1 MRRGTRHGTRIVS
14 AVAAMLAG
22 SVAHAAT
29 VALVI
34 DDLGYNRD
42 RARRALALPP
52 PVTAAVLPDAP
63 YTTQIAH
70 AADQAGIEL
79 LVHMPMQ
86 GEEDYMHPG
95 FLRSGMSP
103 MGFRQRVREGISQV
117 PGAVGLNNHM
127 GSVLTTD
134 QGAMDL
140 LMREL
145 RAAPAPLLF
154 LDSRTTA
161 DSVAFHAASHAGVAT
176 TRRDVFLDNDLDPA
190 AIERQFTRWVR
201 KARDNG
207 CALAIAH
214 PHPETLVVLE
224 RLLPHMNGVR
234 RVGIVE
240 YIRVCGRP
248 ADPEPARVATRAE
261 DPPGRRQD

>member
-1 MRRGTRHGTRIVS
+1 MIRRARHASPVV
-14 AVAAMLAG
+14 VALTAMLLSTA
-22 SVAHAAT
+22 VQAAT

-63 YTTQIAH
+63 YTTQIAR
-70 AADQAGIEL
+70 AAERAGISL
-79 LVHMPMQ
+79 LVHLPMQ
-86 GEEDYMHPG
+86 GNEDDVHAG
-95 FLRSGMSP
+95 LLHGGMSQP
-103 MGFRQRVREGISQV
+103 RFRQRVRQGLARV
-117 PGAVGLNNHM
+117 PGAIGVNNHM

-134 QGAMDL
+134 RGAMDL
-140 LMREL
+140 LMHEL

-161 DSVAFHAASHAGVAT
+161 DSVAFNAATRAGVAT
-176 TRRDVFLDNDLDPA
+176 ARRDVFLDNDLDPA
-190 AIERQFTRWVR
+190 AIEHQFQRWLR
-201 KARDNG
+201 RAYATG

-224 RLLPHMNGVR
+224 RLLPHVKGVR
-234 RVGIVE
+234 RVGIAE
-240 YIRVCGRP
+240 YVRVCGRP
-248 ADPEPARVATRAE
+248 ADPEPAQVATRAE
-261 DPPGRRQD
+261 DPPGRR

>member
-1 MRRGTRHGTRIVS
+1 MIRRSRHAGPI
-14 AVAAMLAG
+14 AAALAG
-22 SVAHAAT
+22 MLLGTAAQAAT

-34 DDLGYNRD
+34 DDLGHNRD

-63 YTTQIAH
+63 YTGQIAR
-70 AADQAGIEL
+70 AAERAGINL

-86 GEEDYMHPG
+86 GNEDNMHAG
-95 FLRSGMSP
+95 LLRTDMSRER
-103 MGFRQRVREGISQV
+103 FRQRVRRDLARV
-117 PGAVGLNNHM
+117 PGAIGVNNHM

-134 QGAMDL
+134 QDAMDR

-145 RAAPAPLLF
+145 RAAATPLLF

-161 DSVAFHAASHAGVAT
+161 DSVAFDAASRAGVAT
-176 TRRDVFLDNDLDPA
+176 ARRDVFLDHDLDAA
-190 AIERQFTRWVR
+190 AIEHQFRRWLR
-201 KARDNG
+201 KAHDTG

-224 RLLPHMNGVR
+224 RLLPHMKGVR
-234 RVGIVE
+234 QVGIAE
-240 YIRVCGRP
+240 YVRVCGRP
-248 ADPEPARVATRAE
+248 AVPRPAQIATRAE
-261 DPPGRRQD
+261 DPPGRRPR

>member
-1 MRRGTRHGTRIVS
+1 MVRRSRHAS
-14 AVAAMLAG
+14 SVAAAAVSMLLG
-22 SVAHAAT
+22 TVAQAAT

-63 YTTQIAH
+63 YTRQIAR
-70 AADQAGIEL
+70 AAERAGISL

-86 GEEDYMHPG
+86 GNEHKMHAG
-95 FLRSGMSP
+95 FLRAGMSREQ
-103 MGFRQRVREGISQV
+103 FRQRVREGLARV
-117 PGAVGLNNHM
+117 PGAIGVNNHM

-134 QGAMDL
+134 RGAMDR
-140 LMREL
+140 LMYEL
-145 RAAPAPLLF
+145 RAAPTPLLF

-161 DSVAFHAASHAGVAT
+161 DSVAFDAASHAGVAT
-176 TRRDVFLDNDLDPA
+176 TRRDVFLDNDLAPA
-190 AIERQFTRWVR
+190 AIEHQFQRWLH
-201 KARDNG
+201 KAHTTG

-224 RLLPHMNGVR
+224 RLLPHMKGVR
-234 RVGIVE
+234 RVGIAE
-240 YIRVCGRP
+240 YVRLCGRP
-248 ADPEPARVATRAE
+248 ADPEPAQVAIRGE
-261 DPPGRRQD
+261 DPPGRRQR

>member
-1 MRRGTRHGTRIVS
+1 MIRRARHASPVV
-14 AVAAMLAG
+14 AALAAMLVGTATQ
-22 SVAHAAT
+22 AAT

-63 YTTQIAH
+63 YTPQIAR
-70 AADQAGIEL
+70 AAERAGISL

-86 GEEDYMHPG
+86 GNEDNMHAG
-95 FLRSGMSP
+95 FLRTGMSREH
-103 MGFRQRVREGISQV
+103 FRQRVRQGLARV
-117 PGAVGLNNHM
+117 PGAIGVNNHM

-134 QGAMDL
+134 RDAMDR
-140 LMREL
+140 LMHEL
-145 RAAPAPLLF
+145 RAAPTPLLF

-161 DSVAFHAASHAGVAT
+161 DSVAFDAADRAGVAT

-190 AIERQFTRWVR
+190 AIERQFQHWLR
-201 KARDNG
+201 KAHATG

-224 RLLPHMNGVR
+224 RLLPHMKGVR
-234 RVGIVE
+234 RVGIAE
-240 YIRVCGRP
+240 YVRVCGRP
-248 ADPEPARVATRAE
+248 ATPKPAQVATRAE
-261 DPPGRRQD
+261 DPPGRRQR